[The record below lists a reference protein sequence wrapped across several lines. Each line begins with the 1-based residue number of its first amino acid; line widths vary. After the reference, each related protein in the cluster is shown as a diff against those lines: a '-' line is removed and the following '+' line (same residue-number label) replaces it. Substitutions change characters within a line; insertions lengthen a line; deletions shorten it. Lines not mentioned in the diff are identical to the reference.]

1 MQKKAFTLLTLLLL
15 TSCMASNDPN
25 HDKTSTAS
33 TENLNSSKISNKQ
46 TIKEK
51 DQIVDEHRDI
61 EAVLRHVIDKWEGPI
76 SADEK
81 ARNYQSLLNL
91 EKYGDIKLAEGN
103 YGGAWYRYSAGSI
116 HYPSPKLLVK
126 AGDAQI
132 LHIVNNFD
140 TICDREL
147 CLNEQGRV
155 TQRKRSSVR
164 NIVLS
169 TYGVALGFNRYP
181 KTDYR
186 EEQSLS
192 KEEEQQLV
200 KQIEC
205 LNEKLDFEAE
215 SADVSILAPC
225 IG

>member
-15 TSCMASNDPN
+15 TSCMSSNDPN
-25 HDKTSTAS
+25 HDKTNTAS

-61 EAVLRHVIDKWEGPI
+61 EAVLRHVIDKWEEPI

-140 TICDREL
+140 TICDHKL

-155 TQRKRSSVR
+155 TQRKRSSVKS
-164 NIVLS
+164 IVLS

-200 KQIEC
+200 KKIEC
-205 LNEKLDFEAE
+205 LNEKLDFETE